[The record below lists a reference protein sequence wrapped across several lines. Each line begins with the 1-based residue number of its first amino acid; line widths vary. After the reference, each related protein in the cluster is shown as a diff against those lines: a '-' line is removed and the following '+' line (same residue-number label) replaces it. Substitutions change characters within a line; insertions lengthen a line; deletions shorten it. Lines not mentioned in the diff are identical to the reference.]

1 MRAQCDE
8 AQGQLQSTNEACKSL
23 IDRAGSLR
31 DERYGTPSAQLRSSA
46 DAKNLETTTEDAF
59 INR

>member
-8 AQGQLQSTNEACKSL
+8 AQAQLQSTNEACKSL

-31 DERYGTPSAQLRSSA
+31 DERYRPCALRVCFLA
-46 DAKNLETTTEDAF
+46 HVK
-59 INR
+59 IQ

>member
-31 DERYGTPSAQLRSSA
+31 DERYGTPLCAA
-46 DAKNLETTTEDAF
+46 TCPC
-59 INR
+59 